1 MKMIGAVKKVI
12 RSQKGQAL
20 PAVLALLA
28 LGGLTISASL
38 DYVSTSLRGNNMIA
52 ERVRGIYAAEA
63 GIEDAFWCLKNS
75 TTPPT
80 QLTESING
88 MTVDILTEN
97 KGEYTLYLGELIE
110 PGGHNDYLDVAGDIV
125 WDDSAGRF
133 KYTITITLQVNET
146 IHLEEVGARLPIGYS
161 YDPGSSAN
169 FTENLSYAEPE
180 ESQDSQNNY
189 LLNWVFS
196 TPYPSV
202 SQSEPVETQSF
213 YIIGSGPQE
222 GHYAWAL
229 ANREDVGAVGE
240 ITGTLYR
247 ITAAARRP
255 GDNRTAARLVID
267 GMLEG
272 GSITITSW
280 RIER

>member
-1 MKMIGAVKKVI
+1 MKMISAVKKVI

-38 DYVSTSLRGNNMIA
+38 NYVSTSLSGINMIA
-52 ERVRGIYAAEA
+52 ERVKGIYAAEA
-63 GIEDAFWCLKNS
+63 DIEDAFWCLKNS

-110 PGGHNDYLDVAGDIV
+110 PGGHSDYLSVDGEIV
-125 WDDSAGRF
+125 WDASAGRY
-133 KYTITITLQVNET
+133 KYTITVTLQASST
-146 IHLEEVGARLPIGYS
+146 IHLEGVGARLPLGYS

-169 FTENLSYAEPE
+169 FTENLSYAEPD
-180 ESQDSQNNY
+180 ESQDSQDAY

-196 TPYPSV
+196 TPYPDV
-202 SQSEPVETQSF
+202 SQSEPVKTQSF
-213 YIIGSGPQE
+213 YIIGSGPQD
-222 GHYAWAL
+222 GHYAWVV
-229 ANREDVGAVGE
+229 ANREDIGAVGE
-240 ITGTLYR
+240 ITGTLYK
-247 ITAAARRP
+247 ITATAGRP
-255 GDNRTAARLVID
+255 GDNRTAARLVVD
-267 GMLEG
+267 AMLEG

-280 RIER
+280 QIER